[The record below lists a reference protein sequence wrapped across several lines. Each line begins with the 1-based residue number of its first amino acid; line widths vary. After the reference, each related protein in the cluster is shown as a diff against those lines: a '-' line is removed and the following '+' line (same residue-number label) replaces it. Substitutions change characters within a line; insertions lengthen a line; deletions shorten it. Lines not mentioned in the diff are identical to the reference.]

1 MAVDFLGALG
11 AGSDIDTKS
20 LVESLVEAERAPK
33 ELLINRKIEKSEAQ
47 VSAYGI
53 VMASLESLDVAFQKL
68 NDAKDF
74 VDYTVN
80 VTGGETI
87 GGGASFSITAAAA
100 ETELGNTSVAVNSL
114 ATADR
119 WASFSGFDATTT
131 EINNGDAFT
140 LTFTDADG
148 NVLPT
153 IAVSDTTP
161 EGVINAINGTD
172 LGFPVEAQL
181 VDTGA
186 ASGRYKIVLSG
197 DLGAANGFSVTTT
210 AVNGTRLELT
220 TRLDTAADA
229 EIEVNGLVIT
239 RPSNSITDVIDG
251 ITLDLLGESYAT
263 GSISVTRSTD
273 GAKERIQELVNVYN
287 AIYDQF
293 DMLSDPDSGE
303 DLGGTLSSDSVFDT
317 IFRRIKSFFSSP
329 STTPGENVSYL
340 SEIGVAFDRYG
351 KLEID
356 EDRLD
361 VSLVDH
367 FDDIVTMF
375 SADTDSQSNIGE
387 ASRGIAGDALYT
399 LKELM
404 ASDGPV
410 LSRTSNLE
418 NRVADYE
425 QDLEDLDRKMQQI
438 YTRYL
443 AQFTVMEQAID
454 QMNSTK
460 EYLKT
465 ALEGLP
471 FTNKN

>member
-20 LVESLVEAERAPK
+20 LVESLVAAERAPK

-87 GGGASFSITAAAA
+87 GGGASFSITAATA
-100 ETELGNTSVAVNSL
+100 ETDLGNTSVAVNSL

-131 EINNGDAFT
+131 EINNGAAFS

-148 NVLPT
+148 NVLPA

-161 EGVINAINGTD
+161 VGVINAINGTD

-197 DLGAANGFSVTTT
+197 DLGAENGFSVTTT
-210 AVNGTRLELT
+210 ATNGNTLELNSRLE
-220 TRLDTAADA
+220 TAADA

-251 ITLDLLGESYAT
+251 ITLDLLSESYTT
-263 GSISVTRSTD
+263 GTISVTRSTD
-273 GAKERIQELVNVYN
+273 GVKERIQELVDVYN
-287 AIYDQF
+287 AIDDQF
-293 DMLSDPDSGE
+293 DMLSDPDSAE
-303 DLGGTLSSDSVFDT
+303 DLGGTLSSDSAFDT
-317 IFRRIKSFFSSP
+317 IFRRIKSFFYNP
-329 STTPGENVSYL
+329 STTPGENISYL
-340 SEIGVAFDRYG
+340 SEIGIAFDRYG

-356 EDRLD
+356 EERLD
-361 VSLVDH
+361 VSLIDH

-410 LSRTSNLE
+410 LSRTNNLE

-438 YTRYL
+438 YSRYL

-471 FTNKN
+471 FTNKK

>member
-33 ELLINRKIEKSEAQ
+33 ELLINRKIDKSEAQ

-148 NVLPT
+148 NVLPA

-197 DLGAANGFSVTTT
+197 DLGAENGFSVTTT
-210 AVNGTRLELT
+210 AVNGTQLELT
-220 TRLDTAADA
+220 TRLETAADA

-251 ITLDLLGESYAT
+251 ITLDLLGESYAP

-273 GAKERIQELVNVYN
+273 GVKERIQELVDVYN